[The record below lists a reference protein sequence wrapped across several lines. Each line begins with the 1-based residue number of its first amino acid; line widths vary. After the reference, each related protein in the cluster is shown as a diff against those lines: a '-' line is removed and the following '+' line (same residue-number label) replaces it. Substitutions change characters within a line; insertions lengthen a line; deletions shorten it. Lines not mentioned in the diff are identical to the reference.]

1 MVLHPLLGP
10 IGLTHVLICFISSI
24 DPTPILI
31 CFVTSIGLASP
42 TPILVCFV
50 SFTNFTNHAKNHL
63 HDLEVIFNDNVVEL
77 SNSQFNG
84 PPSAPP
90 CKKQKNE
97 RKTFKKYC
105 DDTQKFQTKWE
116 AHMPWVEGLAFK
128 GRFINVVK
136 CRVCSLIGN
145 KKKII
150 GCKWDTLKKH

>member
-31 CFVTSIGLASP
+31 CFVTSIGLVGP

-50 SFTNFTNHAKNHL
+50 SFTNLTNHAKNHL

-90 CKKQKNE
+90 CKKQQNE
-97 RKTFKKYC
+97 RKT
-105 DDTQKFQTKWE
+105 
-116 AHMPWVEGLAFK
+116 
-128 GRFINVVK
+128 
-136 CRVCSLIGN
+136 
-145 KKKII
+145 
-150 GCKWDTLKKH
+150 